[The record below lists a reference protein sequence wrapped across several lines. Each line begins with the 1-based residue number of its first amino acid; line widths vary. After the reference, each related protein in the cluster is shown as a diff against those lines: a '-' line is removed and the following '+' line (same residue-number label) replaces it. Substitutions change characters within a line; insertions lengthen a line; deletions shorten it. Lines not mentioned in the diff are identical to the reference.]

1 MLPEFAHSLYQRFE
15 REGIPLLLA
24 GGWAVCHHGYSR
36 VTLDIDWVC
45 PRSREIEAIALMNQL
60 GFEKTT
66 TGMASR
72 FVRRDQPGFPYID
85 LIWVDDATIEK
96 MMEPGQTTGLRGEI
110 PVISFKALLA
120 MKLHALKDG
129 AARDH
134 KDLLDLRMLL
144 RYSPSNI
151 AESELRILCER
162 YAGPNA
168 YRQLRDLP

>member
-1 MLPEFAHSLYQRFE
+1 MIS
-15 REGIPLLLA
+15 
-24 GGWAVCHHGYSR
+24 
-36 VTLDIDWVC
+36 
-45 PRSREIEAIALMNQL
+45 L
-60 GFEKTT
+60 GFPTST
-66 TGMASR
+66 
-72 FVRRDQPGFPYID
+72 YLD
-85 LIWVDDATIEK
+85 LIWVDDATIAG

-134 KDLLDLRMLL
+134 KDLLDLWMLL
-144 RYSPSNI
+144 RYSPNDI
-151 AESELRILCER
+151 AESELRILCEC